1 VRVGVQGLRRRGV
14 PEPGLHR
21 LDRLAV
27 ADGYVAR
34 RSTEY
39 VEMIDHGG
47 DFAGLCEDALAAL
60 EAWERSR

>member
-1 VRVGVQGLRRRGV
+1 V